1 MTTLA
6 ELSLADLRVAV
17 DEYVKYCQDQQQT
30 EGGADRRVLLRTMRA
45 ELARRVDE
53 IMTGVAT

>member
-6 ELSLADLRVAV
+6 ELSLADLRAAV
-17 DEYVKYCQDQQQT
+17 DEYVRYCQDQQQT
-30 EGGADRRVLLRTMRA
+30 EGRDDRRVLLRAMRA

-53 IMTGVAT
+53 ILS

>member
-6 ELSLADLRVAV
+6 SLSLADLRAAV
-17 DEYVKYCQDQQQT
+17 IEYTTYCQDQQQT
-30 EGGADRRVLLRTMRA
+30 EGRDDRRVLLRAMRA

-53 IMTGVAT
+53 ILAGVAA